1 MKDKKLV
8 TSIKISLLGVM
19 AFLIMFIELP
29 IPLFPAFLKLD
40 LSDLPALIGAFAMGP
55 VSGVVIE
62 LLKNILHGI
71 FRGNTAFIGEFANF
85 AVGSIMVY
93 IAGYMYKRKKTRK
106 SAIVSL
112 ITGTLIMSVSAGVL
126 NMFVLL
132 PLYEKILGFPMPAN
146 LNQYIV
152 FTIVPFNIVK
162 GAVVSVITLAIYKKV
177 SPVLHKEEID
187 VQSKEVIN

>member
-19 AFLIMFIELP
+19 AFLIMFIEFP

-62 LLKNILHGI
+62 LIKNILHGI
-71 FRGNTAFIGEFANF
+71 FRGDSAFIGEFANF

-106 SAIVSL
+106 SAIISL